1 MISFD
6 CMLQMGHRVSEYKRV
21 IVIENH
27 PGLHYIEAKQLF
39 LIQITLACL
48 MHPRV
53 GLVVNEVVENHEVL
67 GSNRS

>member
-6 CMLQMGHRVSEYKRV
+6 CMLQMGHRVSEYNRV
-21 IVIENH
+21 IVIENR
-27 PGLHYIEAKQLF
+27 PRLHYIEAKQLF

-53 GLVVNEVVENHEVL
+53 WHSGQ
-67 GSNRS
+67 